1 MKTKK
6 IKFYDTSSL
15 LLKVDSPQ
23 LDQDELVV
31 ISSVTLEELE
41 QIKTAA
47 NKDNDIKYAARQ
59 VTRWLECNPEA
70 YEVVLYNEKMNKPL
84 LKAKIDI
91 NNDARI
97 VACGL
102 SYQTRHGS
110 PITFVTNDLCL
121 KHIASLFFK
130 DVEQV
135 KHTKDKYTGYVEVV
149 LDDDKMAEFYQDMTQ
164 NYFNLLP
171 NQYVLIRNKDKEV
184 VDIRAWT
191 GTDHR
196 SIDTRPINSK
206 YFGKINA
213 YDGDSYQKMAMDSLR
228 RNQLT
233 VMRGPAGSGK
243 SLLGLSYMFSLLET
257 HQIDKIC
264 IFCNPVATKD
274 SARLGLIFG

>member
-1 MKTKK
+1 MKK

-15 LLKVDSPQ
+15 LLKVDSPH

-31 ISSVTLEELE
+31 ISSITLEELE
-41 QIKTAA
+41 QIKTAS

-59 VTRWLECNPEA
+59 VTRWLERNTGN
-70 YEVVLYNEKMNKPL
+70 YEIVLYNEKMNKPL
-84 LKAKIDI
+84 LKADINI
-91 NNDARI
+91 NNDAKI
-97 VACGL
+97 LACGL
-102 SYQTRHGS
+102 SFQRSLGQ

-121 KHIASLFFK
+121 KHIASMFF
-130 DVEQV
+130 DNVEQI
-135 KHTKDKYTGYVEVV
+135 KYNHDRYTGYVEVE

-164 NYFNLLP
+164 NYFDLLP
-171 NQYVLIRNKDKEV
+171 NQYLLIRNKDKEV

-191 GTDHR
+191 GIDHR
-196 SIDTRPINSK
+196 SVDTRPINSK

-233 VMRGPAGSGK
+233 VLRGPAGSGK
-243 SLLGLSYMFSLLET
+243 SLLGLAYMFSLLET
-257 HQIDKIC
+257 HQIEKIC

-274 SARLGLIFG
+274 SAKLGLIMG